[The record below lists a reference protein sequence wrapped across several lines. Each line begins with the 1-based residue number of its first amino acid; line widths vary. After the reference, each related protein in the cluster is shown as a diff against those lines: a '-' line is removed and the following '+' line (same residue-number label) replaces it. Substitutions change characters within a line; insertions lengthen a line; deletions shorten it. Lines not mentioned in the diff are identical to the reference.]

1 MDKINK
7 KEELENYYELKAA
20 AVNELADVLKKQPDK
35 TNQPKPEEPHLN
47 PYHIDRLARIPTW
60 IKALFIK
67 FWMAGAIC
75 YFGFWGLGYYV
86 SSTLD
91 LVVLV
96 GLISGVITDLLLNPA
111 FLYFESDQK
120 EYHRYM
126 MLPVSGKKIW
136 TLFINITYGIM
147 VTVSVYVIYT
157 MINMAIVS
165 IRGLPV
171 GTASLLVEPLLYGLF
186 FLMVDMF
193 FITFKNLIVSIVN
206 KS

>member
-96 GLISGVITDLLLNPA
+96 GLISGVTTDLLLNPA

-136 TLFINITYGIM
+136 TLFINIAYGIM